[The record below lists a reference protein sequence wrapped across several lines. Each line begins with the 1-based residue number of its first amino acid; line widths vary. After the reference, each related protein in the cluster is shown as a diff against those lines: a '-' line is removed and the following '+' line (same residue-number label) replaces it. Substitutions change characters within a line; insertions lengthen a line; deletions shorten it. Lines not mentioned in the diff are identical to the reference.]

1 MTGCPS
7 LSMEGAGG
15 IAAALR
21 AVDCASGKATA
32 MAFGRLFGV
41 DGQLGLALTA
51 LLTLFIGWMAVGL
64 LTGRSRLSLSTLSP
78 RAMTLGLVLTFA
90 TSWVAYQSVVWNL
103 AVGAP
108 DEVASLLTGVR
119 GSATLQFAERLDKL
133 FAVIAEAATSA
144 QADGATAAGKSIA
157 TPSDILWLGALL
169 LLIGTVGVLLI
180 ARITLAALLA
190 LGPVFIVL
198 SLFEGTR
205 GLFQGWLRCL
215 AMFALVPLFAVLI
228 GGGALAMIAPVV
240 AGLGMGEP
248 TMRSCVTILL
258 AAIVYCGLMIVV
270 FHMLAALTAAWRTS
284 SSDTTERPLFGVG
297 APEPPTVG
305 GGNPVGAVVRPAE
318 TERVSAII
326 AGLNPM
332 AGSPPQTS
340 AATIMLRSESLA
352 EAAMQ
357 SSVPGGSP
365 SADGRARG
373 IGSQYRQTAPQLPRE
388 TYR

>member
-15 IAAALR
+15 IATALR

-32 MAFGRLFGV
+32 VAFGRLFGV

-64 LTGRSRLSLSTLSP
+64 LTGRSRLSLWTLSP

-108 DEVASLLTGVR
+108 DEVASLLTGTR
-119 GSATLQFAERLDKL
+119 GSATLQFAERLDTL
-133 FAVIAEAATSA
+133 FAVIAEAAASA
-144 QADGATAAGKSIA
+144 QPDSATAGGKSIA

-215 AMFALVPLFAVLI
+215 ATFALVPLFAVLI
-228 GGGALAMIAPVV
+228 GGGALAMIAPVI

-248 TMRSCVTILL
+248 TMRSAVTILL
-258 AAIVYCGLMIVV
+258 AAVVYCGLMMVV
-270 FHMLAALTAAWRTS
+270 FRTVGALTAAWRTS
-284 SSDTTERPLFGVG
+284 SSDSAERPSIGSGL
-297 APEPPTVG
+297 PDSPMVG
-305 GGNPVGAVVRPAE
+305 GGNPVGAAVRPAE
-318 TERVSAII
+318 TERVRAII
-326 AGLNPM
+326 AGLNPT
-332 AGSPPQTS
+332 AGSPPQAS
-340 AATIMLRSESLA
+340 ATTIMWRSESLA
-352 EAAMQ
+352 ASAIT
-357 SSVPGGSP
+357 SSAPAGP
-365 SADGRARG
+365 TPIDGRARG
-373 IGSQYRQTAPQLPRE
+373 IGSQYRQAAPQLPRE